1 MFIIDTDSQYIVAS
15 RQDPTVPAGLN
26 YERLQGDSGMIYMDS
41 GEGGSPFPIS
51 RRK

>member
-1 MFIIDTDSQYIVAS
+1 MFIIDTDSQYIAAS

-26 YERLQGDSGMIYMDS
+26 YELQGDSGMIYMDS